1 MPRRQQRRILSA
13 PSKLRSRSAVRS
25 PSSTEVDPE
34 IGKGV
39 EALSDMGFQHPQQDR
54 GLNDYRITGL
64 LFHSAATSAA
74 ISAATLLG

>member
-1 MPRRQQRRILSA
+1 
-13 PSKLRSRSAVRS
+13 
-25 PSSTEVDPE
+25 
-34 IGKGV
+34 
-39 EALSDMGFQHPQQDR
+39 MGFQHPLQDR